1 MRARRHDDGTA
12 SAVAGHV
19 AWVLLG
25 MMGAWTE
32 QLHALPAR
40 APPAEVF
47 AALREQ
53 TAAAEAQEAP
63 LEGATRRASQARC
76 DDAAWRKGKGRSR
89 QERSPFLTRFFLLFL
104 SAGAL

>member
-1 MRARRHDDGTA
+1 VDVAVHVRRSRLRAAGQRSAAAAAALTARGAARRHDDGTA

-25 MMGAWTE
+25 MMGSWTE

-40 APPAEVF
+40 APPSAVF

-53 TAAAEAQEAP
+53 TTEAEAEEVP
-63 LEGATRRASQARC
+63 LEGAQR
-76 DDAAWRKGKGRSR
+76 
-89 QERSPFLTRFFLLFL
+89 L
-104 SAGAL
+104 

>member
-1 MRARRHDDGTA
+1 VQRQTYTAGKAAAALTARFAARRHDDGTA

-25 MMGAWTE
+25 MMGSWTE

-40 APPAEVF
+40 APPSAVF

-53 TAAAEAQEAP
+53 TTEAEAEEVP
-63 LEGATRRASQARC
+63 LDGAQRRASQVRGC
-76 DDAAWRKGKGRSR
+76 VVRSAA
-89 QERSPFLTRFFLLFL
+89 
-104 SAGAL
+104 A